1 MALFGKK
8 KEKPCCGENQPAA
21 NNCCGDKPAADGCC
35 CDTGNPVVNNGRCGG
50 DKPVER
56 GCCGGDKPAAD
67 GGCCC
72 DTDKPAEGGCCG
84 GDKSAATD
92 CCDGDKPAADGTCA
106 CVQVLGSGCRSC
118 HALLEHTNAAL
129 RALGAGFR
137 AQYVTDLAA
146 IAASGVMSLPALV
159 VRGRLVASGKV
170 LSAAE
175 AERLLR
181 ELGF

>member
-1 MALFGKK
+1 MHMALFGKK

-21 NNCCGDKPAADGCC
+21 NNCCGDKP
-35 CDTGNPVVNNGRCGG
+35 
-50 DKPVER
+50 VE
-56 GCCGGDKPAAD
+56 

-146 IAASGVMSLPALV
+146 IGVMSLPALV

>member
-21 NNCCGDKPAADGCC
+21 NNC
-35 CDTGNPVVNNGRCGG
+35 GG
-50 DKPVER
+50 DKPV
-56 GCCGGDKPAAD
+56 A

-72 DTDKPAEGGCCG
+72 DTDKPTETGCCG
-84 GDKSAATD
+84 GDKPVEGG
-92 CCDGDKPAADGTCA
+92 CCGGDKPAADGTCA